1 MTHIPVSGHKQSIAH
16 EKTVA
21 REKKFTTAFSSYGN
35 VTFLSARYIRE
46 RKYSSVGIR
55 TLTLTLENIFRVES
69 DCTRVSKLVP
79 NPVFS
84 ISEKKRFQEKV
95 VKIYFDVN

>member
-1 MTHIPVSGHKQSIAH
+1 M
-16 EKTVA
+16 A

-35 VTFLSARYIRE
+35 VTFLRYIRE
-46 RKYSSVGIR
+46 RKYSSVDLNRIR
-55 TLTLTLENIFRVES
+55 TLTLTPENIFRVES

-84 ISEKKRFQEKV
+84 ISREK
-95 VKIYFDVN
+95 

>member
-55 TLTLTLENIFRVES
+55 TLTLENIFRVES

-84 ISEKKRFQEKV
+84 ISEKKKV
-95 VKIYFDVN
+95 SRESGKNIF

>member
-46 RKYSSVGIR
+46 RKYSSALLLLLSR
-55 TLTLTLENIFRVES
+55 IFFALKAIVREYPS
-69 DCTRVSKLVP
+69 SFPIQCSPLVR
-79 NPVFS
+79 
-84 ISEKKRFQEKV
+84 KKKFQEKV